1 MKLAIVDY
9 GVGNIQS
16 ILNAFSRLDLKLI
29 GVSKKKGELS
39 KMDGLILPGVGAF
52 GTCVAKL
59 KKDGL
64 IDILNELVIIKK
76 KPILGICVGMQ
87 LMANMSKENGCHEG
101 FGWIPGKVISID
113 KKKVN
118 LPIPHVGW
126 NNINIKKPNSIFEG
140 INNNS
145 HFYFDH
151 SYHYICEKKYVIA
164 TCKYGMKLNVAIKS
178 RNIFGVQFH
187 PEKSSLNG
195 LRLYKGFINYV
206 AKC

>member
-16 ILNAFSRLDLKLI
+16 ILNAFDRLGLQSVK
-29 GVSKKKGELS
+29 VSKNKNELR

-52 GTCVAKL
+52 GTCSSKL
-59 KKDGL
+59 KKNGL
-64 IDILNELVIIKK
+64 SNILNELVILKK

-87 LMANMSKENGCHEG
+87 LMANMSEENGYHEG
-101 FGWIPGKVISID
+101 LGWIPGKVISID

-126 NNINIKKPNSIFEG
+126 NNINFKKPNSIFAG

-151 SYHYICEKKYVIA
+151 SYHYICEKKYVTA
-164 TCKYGMKLNVAIKS
+164 TCKYGINLNVAIS
-178 RNIFGVQFH
+178 YQNIFGVQFH

-195 LRLYKGFINYV
+195 LRLYRGFINYV
-206 AKC
+206 VKC